1 LEVLLL
7 LLVGVNLDGT
17 DIPVD
22 GDLIVVFVQL
32 VKQVLVL
39 VQLNVLADVNLDSTD
54 MHIVEGDIFVVLV
67 ALEGIVLGGV
77 LGHVYSVHAVVII
90 LLLANHYAH
99 IVQWDVIKV
108 NLDNVH
114 VTLVYLV
121 KQVVLVQRAVLVAV
135 LVNMD

>member
-54 MHIVEGDIFVVLV
+54 MHIVEGDMFVVLV
-67 ALEGIVLGGV
+67 ALEGIVLGEV

-90 LLLANHYAH
+90 LLLANHHAH